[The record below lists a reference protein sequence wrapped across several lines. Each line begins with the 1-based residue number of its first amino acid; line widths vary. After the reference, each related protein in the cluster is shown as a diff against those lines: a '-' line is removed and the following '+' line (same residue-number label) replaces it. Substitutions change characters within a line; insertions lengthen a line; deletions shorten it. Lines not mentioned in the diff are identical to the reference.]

1 MDPLDALYLTTHE
14 HPGGAEALA
23 RRMGRSPAALRQ
35 ALLRRSASTT
45 HKVQFED
52 FIRILDLTGDLRALH
67 ALCGRYGG
75 IFLPVDTSGDTGDLV
90 ALLLEKDQR
99 SGDLAAQVHAAIEDR
114 RVTFNELRR
123 VQSAVAR
130 LQAVLDRIV
139 RFVHTMHEAGTPD
152 GVEG

>member
-1 MDPLDALYLTTHE
+1 MDPLDALYLTAHE
-14 HPGGAEALA
+14 YPGGVEALA

-35 ALLRRSASTT
+35 ALLRRYTT

-67 ALCGRYGG
+67 ALCGRHGG

-90 ALLLEKDQR
+90 ALLLEKDRR
-99 SGDLAAQVHAAIEDR
+99 SGDLAAEVHAAIEDR
-114 RVTFNELRR
+114 RVSFNELCR
-123 VQSAVAR
+123 VQSAIAR

-139 RFVHTMHEAGTPD
+139 RFVHTLHETGKPD